1 VAELALA
8 TIAAEAAAVMAAV
21 AALALEL
28 ASAVSPAG
36 RALWAAVR
44 QCLSPMDT

>member
-1 VAELALA
+1 MALA

-28 ASAVSPAG
+28 AWAASPAG
-36 RALWAAVR
+36 RSLLAAVR
-44 QCLSPMDT
+44 QCLSPTAI